1 MLHLIGGGVGFMVV
15 FSGGDVVF
23 VAGLGVA
30 LVDGGGEIDCPTVGC
45 DLGG

>member
-23 VAGLGVA
+23 VAGLGVG

-45 DLGG
+45 GLGG